1 MSAEGFEHELEQ
13 VYERYRHR
21 ELDERLDEV
30 AKTMQESIL
39 QKILAEAIFGI
50 EIEAQDDTEQAVQQ
64 MNSYLDMNNLKR
76 VEEKIN
82 NLEKVVDDESHM
94 VNMRIQEARTEIS
107 DKMEAMK
114 RLNRRVEQV
123 DEESLEEI
131 AGLLDGWNWKEK
143 VYPEDG
149 SDEDIEELKRS
160 ARKYGESIRQSYD
173 RAKDELFGSY
183 KGTELEGIVDGL
195 LNEERFSLDNITDEQ
210 LRLLRDS
217 ELEEH
222 VELSLS

>member
-1 MSAEGFEHELEQ
+1 MSTKGFEHELEQ

-30 AKTMQESIL
+30 AKTMEEIIL

-50 EIEAQDDTEQAVQQ
+50 EMETQDDTEQTVRK

-76 VEEKIN
+76 VEEEMDD
-82 NLEKVVDDESHM
+82 LEEIVNDESHM
-94 VNMRIQEARTEIS
+94 VNMRIQEARTEMS

-114 RLNRRVEQV
+114 RLNHRVEQV

-131 AGLLDGWNWKEK
+131 AGLLDRWSWKEK
-143 VYPEDG
+143 IYTEDE
-149 SDEDIEELKRS
+149 SDEDIEELKSR
-160 ARKYGESIRQSYD
+160 ARKYGENIRQSYD

-183 KGTELEGIVDGL
+183 KGTELEDIVDGL

-210 LRLLRDS
+210 LKLLRDS